1 MEENLIKDLKDTAIN
16 YKDTDLIWILIKTK

>member
-1 MEENLIKDLKDTAIN
+1 MEKNHIKDLKDTAIN